1 MAKRA
6 GWLALL
12 LVGVLSACASP
23 NHAAHDGETAPHA
36 EGEECTEHDGCVT
49 LVCGEELCGLY
60 RCEDAGVLLARGG
73 GFRPPVAAAAPGSG
87 PRRNWGGPQGLPG
100 DTEPVFVI
108 RWYNHPAPEPVV
120 TRVPSG
126 PGWVR
131 HHLFPQQQSM
141 KEWFARGPRNINVH
155 DFTMV
160 IHESTHGRIHRGA
173 RGGEWNEAWRE
184 FIRLNSRASQQDC
197 YEHLGKLIQRFNLM
211 GPIVPYNYLR

>member
-1 MAKRA
+1 
-6 GWLALL
+6 
-12 LVGVLSACASP
+12 
-23 NHAAHDGETAPHA
+23 
-36 EGEECTEHDGCVT
+36 
-49 LVCGEELCGLY
+49 
-60 RCEDAGVLLARGG
+60 
-73 GFRPPVAAAAPGSG
+73 
-87 PRRNWGGPQGLPG
+87 
-100 DTEPVFVI
+100 
-108 RWYNHPAPEPVV
+108 
-120 TRVPSG
+120 
-126 PGWVR
+126 
-131 HHLFPQQQSM
+131 M